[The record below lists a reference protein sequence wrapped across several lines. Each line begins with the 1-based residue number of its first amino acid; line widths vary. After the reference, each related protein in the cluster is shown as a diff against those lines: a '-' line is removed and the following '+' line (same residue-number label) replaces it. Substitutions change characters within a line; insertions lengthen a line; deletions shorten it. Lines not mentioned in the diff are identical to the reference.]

1 MLLAVFLML
10 LISCGGAALTYRFT
24 KDQPAL
30 WRFAAGTVFGSAIFG
45 TAVFAAACAWELNI
59 YVAAGCLVFT
69 LLPVLFLR
77 TEENRKA
84 LTRDRARIKGN
95 FQGASFKKILRF
107 CYYLFFALVF
117 LFFFERVIIETPQG
131 IFTGGSNNLGDLPFH
146 LGAVFSF
153 TNADNF
159 PPINPSFSGAKFSYP
174 FIADLI
180 TAALMKFGVGLKDAM
195 LAANVFWAFS
205 LLVLIER
212 FVLAVLGD
220 KLAARLAPFLLFF
233 SGGLGFIWF
242 FGDFWQQSKS
252 FFEFLNALPAD
263 YTIGDNFRWGNSL
276 VTLFLT
282 QRSLLLGMP
291 ITIAVMTLL
300 WKLTERDGKAKTVDM
315 VLLGAVTGLLPLIHL
330 HSLFV
335 LFILCAFLLALWIEK
350 WQLWLAFGLGVC
362 ITAVPELVWSVTG
375 SASNA
380 AKFFAVH
387 LGWSAGD
394 TNIFWFWLKNTG
406 IVLPLLIGGIV
417 LLILRVKKTTETDDG
432 ETGPEQILLFYTP
445 FILIFILANIFKFAP
460 WEWDNIKLLIYWY
473 AASLPFICLILA
485 AAWRKNALLKTVAA
499 VCFAVLIFSGALDV
513 WRTASGQVNIRVF
526 DADAVEFARKA
537 DLRIPADAII
547 LNAPTYNSAAVLT
560 GRISVMRYP
569 GHLSSHGI
577 DYAER
582 ELHVKQIYAG
592 SQNAGELIQ
601 KYGVRYIIVSPDE
614 RNSMVVDDVF
624 LSRYP
629 VALSV
634 GNYKL
639 YEVR

>member
-1 MLLAVFLML
+1 MLFAVLLML
-10 LISCGGAALTYRFT
+10 LISAGGAALTYRFT

-45 TAVFAAACAWELNI
+45 TAVFVAACVWELNI
-59 YVAAGCLVFT
+59 YVAVGCLLLT
-69 LLPVLFLR
+69 LVPVLFLR
-77 TEENRKA
+77 NEEDRKA
-84 LTRDRARIKGN
+84 LRRDRARIKGN

-107 CYYLFFALVF
+107 CYYLFFALLF
-117 LFFFERVIIETPQG
+117 LFFFERVIIESPQG

-146 LGAVFSF
+146 LGAIFSF

-159 PPINPSFSGAKFSYP
+159 PPINPSFAGAKFSYP
-174 FIADLI
+174 FVADLI
-180 TAALMKFGVGLKDAM
+180 TAALMKFGIGLKDAM
-195 LAANVFWAFS
+195 LATNVFWAFS
-205 LLVLIER
+205 LLVLTER

-242 FGDFWQQSKS
+242 FGDYSQQAKG
-252 FFEFLNALPAD
+252 FFEFLNTLPAD

-276 VTLFLT
+276 ITLFLT

-291 ITIAVMTLL
+291 ITMAVMTLL
-300 WKLTERDGKAKTVDM
+300 WKLTERNEKAKITDA

-335 LFILCAFLLALWIEK
+335 LFILCVFLLALWIEK
-350 WQLWLAFGLGVC
+350 WRLWLAFGVGVC

-375 SASNA
+375 SASSA

-406 IVLPLLIGGIV
+406 LVIPLLIGGVV
-417 LLILRVKKTTETDDG
+417 LLMIRAKKKG
-432 ETGPEQILLFYTP
+432 ENDEDEAGPERILLFYTP
-445 FILIFILANIFKFAP
+445 FVLVFILANIFKFAP

-473 AASLPFICLILA
+473 AASLPFICLILT
-485 AAWRKNALLKTVAA
+485 AAWRKNTPLKVVAA
-499 VCFAVLIFSGALDV
+499 VCFAVLIFSGVLDV
-513 WRTASGQVNIRVF
+513 WRTASGQINIRVF
-526 DADAVEFARKA
+526 DADAVEFAHKA

-547 LNAPTYNSAAVLT
+547 LNAPTYNTAAALA

-582 ELHVKQIYAG
+582 ERDVKEIYAG
-592 SQNAGELIQ
+592 SERAAELIG
-601 KYGVRYIIVSPDE
+601 KYGVRYIIVSPNE
-614 RNSMVVDDVF
+614 RSSMVVDDRS

-629 VALSV
+629 VVLSV